1 MFESPAAVEERDGVA
16 RTGEK
21 VDHPSSMF
29 PNPAD
34 GLSPAW
40 LTEVLRPHQPSAGA
54 GPCLVLGVHT
64 EPLGTGIGLLGT
76 LLRLNLTWSGPDGPS
91 RVVVK
96 MPSSGDGSRAV
107 ARRLDLYR
115 TEVRFYRDLGAATP
129 TAVPCHHAELD
140 ESTHDFVIVLDDL
153 SGDGTFDQIAGCPA
167 APAAAVVTALADL
180 HARHWDEASLTA
192 APWLRTPDHPQ
203 LVEAFQ
209 ELLHGSWPIVRARFA
224 DDLDASTVAL
234 CGRLEELVP
243 VVTTALARPPV
254 TLVHGD
260 ARLDNMFFA
269 DSGRVALCDWQLTG
283 RSRGVRDLAY
293 FLTQSLTPAAR
304 ASYERPLVDAY
315 LSRLAAQGVSGYGA
329 GLAWD
334 DYRSATLLGLVYA
347 VIAGG
352 GIELSTPRGEALI
365 GTMLHRAAA
374 AAADHDCASLG

>member
-1 MFESPAAVEERDGVA
+1 MFESTAAVEERDGVA

-153 SGDGTFDQIAGCPA
+153 SGDGTFDQIA
-167 APAAAVVTALADL
+167 
-180 HARHWDEASLTA
+180 
-192 APWLRTPDHPQ
+192 
-203 LVEAFQ
+203 
-209 ELLHGSWPIVRARFA
+209 

-283 RSRGVRDLAY
+283 RSRGVRDLAF
-293 FLTQSLTPAAR
+293 FLTQSLSPADR

-315 LSRLAAQGVSGYGA
+315 LARLAQRGVVDYDVDQS
-329 GLAWD
+329 WD
-334 DYRSATLLGLVYA
+334 DYRSATLLGLFYA

-352 GIELSTPRGEALI
+352 AIDPQNPRGIALV
-365 GTMLHRAAA
+365 GTMLQRAAA
-374 AAADHDCASLG
+374 AVDDHGCASLG